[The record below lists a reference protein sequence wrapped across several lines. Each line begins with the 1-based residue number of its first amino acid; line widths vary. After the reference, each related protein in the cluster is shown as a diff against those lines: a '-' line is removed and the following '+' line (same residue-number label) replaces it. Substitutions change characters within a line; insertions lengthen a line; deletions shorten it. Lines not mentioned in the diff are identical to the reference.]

1 MKIRYFVPIILVM
14 LSCVMVEVS
23 AQSGWRLVNRFYA
36 GCDLYAVARPSD
48 STIVAVG
55 AHGAIH
61 LSFDGGGT
69 WRYFGVG
76 IDTSLRAVAFL
87 DRDVGVA
94 VGDGGAVARTVD
106 GGASWSLVQSGSAG
120 DLRSVAIRADGLC
133 IAVGRN
139 GVILRSTDSAQTWRA
154 APSTTTRGLNHVL
167 LTEDDLAYAVGDR
180 GTFLRSGDRGID
192 WQQWILPTNVNYVR
206 FAFTPTAW
214 HVVGDSGRYFR
225 SINQGFSW
233 HVDTLKD
240 FHQVGLLRFFDDTTG
255 LMLARMGP
263 DSVGG
268 FAAWR
273 TSDDGVTWSIAKS
286 PSGVIATSGILIN
299 AVEYSAPR
307 SGVGVGAG
315 GTMRIYRVSPTGRDV
330 ADVVGVLN
338 VRAYNDV
345 SCSSDGECIAV
356 GAVWLR
362 NRLSAFIE
370 RTTDGGETWR
380 EQAVPFASIG
390 DHNDLRL
397 CRAAHS
403 FDSLNAIVV
412 GDSATVLRTSD
423 AGATWTRTSIDGVAR
438 SVRFLDVSF
447 SDRDHGAVLTDT
459 RTVYTTADG
468 GATWKAKVLTGADG
482 AVCRFSADRAVVL
495 ASGNAV
501 YTTADAGVTWA
512 YDTLGMTVYA
522 VQQRAGLAAV
532 DSATGFIAGR
542 RRTDVNTGD
551 RNNCV
556 LLKTT
561 DGGGSWQ
568 PLIDAE
574 RDDIPF
580 GLMCVAVA
588 DRENAIVT
596 GWGDA
601 ALRTRDGGATWE
613 SQPFRRQD
621 VRYFDASSAAMLSPG
636 RAVAVGT
643 AGQMLLYREEWASG
657 VDGGDRDGVRV
668 RDVAR
673 ASCSVQPNPVTGV
686 AEILLDVPSRW
697 GGKGCGLEL
706 RDAFGRPV
714 ADFSGQLHEL
724 DEGAVRVSVR
734 FDAIGLPAG
743 LYFLR
748 LAVGE
753 DVHSVP
759 VHIVR

>member
-1 MKIRYFVPIILVM
+1 
-14 LSCVMVEVS
+14 MVEVS
-23 AQSGWRLVNRFYA
+23 AQSGWRLVNRFHA

-48 STIVAVG
+48 STIDAVG
-55 AHGAIH
+55 AHGVVH
-61 LSFDGGGT
+61 LSRDGGGT

-94 VGDGGAVARTVD
+94 VGDGGTLVRTAD
-106 GGASWSLVQSGSAG
+106 GGESWALVQSGASA
-120 DLRSVAIRADGLC
+120 DLRSVAVRADGLC
-133 IAVGRN
+133 IAVGEN
-139 GVILRSTDSAQTWRA
+139 GVVLRSTDSARTWRT
-154 APSTTTRGLNHVL
+154 APSTTTRGLNHVV
-167 LTEDDLAYAVGDR
+167 LTEGDLAFAAGDR
-180 GTFLRSGDRGID
+180 GTFLRSVDRGID
-192 WQQWILPTNVNYVR
+192 WQSWKVPASVNLVR
-206 FAFTPTAW
+206 AAFTPTAW
-214 HVVGDSGRYFR
+214 HAVGDSGRYFR
-225 SINQGFSW
+225 SVDQGASW
-233 HVDTLKD
+233 QVDTLAG
-240 FHQVGLLRFFDDTTG
+240 FYQVGLLRFFDDTTG

-263 DSVGG
+263 DSLGG

-273 TSDDGVTWSIAKS
+273 SSDDGVTWTIAKS

-307 SGVGVGAG
+307 SGLGVGAG

-338 VRAYNDV
+338 VRAYTDV
-345 SCSSDGECIAV
+345 SCSGDGNCIAV
-356 GAVWLR
+356 GAVWLG

-370 RTTDGGETWR
+370 RTTDAGETWR
-380 EQAVPFASIG
+380 EQAVPLVSIS

-423 AGATWTRTSIDGVAR
+423 AGATWTRTTIDGVAR

-447 SDRDHGAVLTDT
+447 SDRGHGAVLTDMG
-459 RTVYTTADG
+459 TVYLTADG
-468 GATWKAKVLTGADG
+468 GATWKVKGLTGANG
-482 AVCRFSADRAVVL
+482 AVCRFSADRTVVL
-495 ASGNAV
+495 ASGIAV
-501 YTTADAGVTWA
+501 YRTEDAGATWA

-532 DSATGFIAGR
+532 DSVTGFIAGR

-561 DGGGSWQ
+561 DGGGSWL

-613 SQPFRRQD
+613 SQPFRQQD

-636 RAVAVGT
+636 RAVTVGT

-657 VDGGDRDGVRV
+657 VDGGGRDGVRV

-673 ASCSVQPNPVTGV
+673 ASCSVQPNPVSGV
-686 AEILLDVPSRW
+686 AEILLDVPSGC

-706 RDAFGRPV
+706 RDALGRPV
-714 ADFSGQLHEL
+714 ADFSGQLPTH

-734 FDAIGLPAG
+734 FDAVGLPAG